1 MARSVTRKSRTT
13 RGRSAKARAELA
25 VSRPEL
31 LVDGSDR
38 LFNAMITDL
47 FSLRSIL
54 NTMREKRAEA
64 AGLGGIEYGALLTL
78 ARLPRGEIGVQE
90 LADRLRLSGAF
101 TTSTVN
107 VLVDKGLVGKAP
119 HPGDKRR
126 VLLSVTDRGAALL
139 TRFGPMRRQVNDV
152 AFEPLTATQF
162 HQFADLIDRL
172 KASTERALALQDYL
186 LKAEDGRGGRPGGD
200 RRRTA

>member
-54 NTMREKRAEA
+54 NTMR
-64 AGLGGIEYGALLTL
+64 
-78 ARLPRGEIGVQE
+78 
-90 LADRLRLSGAF
+90 
-101 TTSTVN
+101 
-107 VLVDKGLVGKAP
+107 
-119 HPGDKRR
+119 
-126 VLLSVTDRGAALL
+126 
-139 TRFGPMRRQVNDV
+139 
-152 AFEPLTATQF
+152 
-162 HQFADLIDRL
+162 
-172 KASTERALALQDYL
+172 
-186 LKAEDGRGGRPGGD
+186 
-200 RRRTA
+200 